1 MVKMNKNA
9 CLNFLELKIGGSS
22 YEVYLHKPTITT
34 TMADV
39 TTHTHMNS
47 KIYTCHL
54 SLLFDLCFSYVI
66 YICDS
71 FIIGM

>member
-1 MVKMNKNA
+1 MSKRNKNA
-9 CLNFLELKIGGSS
+9 YLNFLELKIGGSL
-22 YEVYLHKPTITT
+22 YEVYLHKPTIIA

-39 TTHTHMNS
+39 TTHTHVNS
-47 KIYTCHL
+47 KIYTCDL

-71 FIIGM
+71 FTIGM